1 MHPRFKYYPFHKDYT
16 AMGNEFRPFVM
27 FTHVANYTSES
38 VNTDKLG
45 FRVQYDGQG
54 NRLDLTKL
62 KEHYQQCNLI
72 LGNSTLFGVDV
83 SSDKKTINH
92 YLQDADTP
100 CINLSIRGGTTQ
112 QELMMFLI
120 MKQYFPPIKNI
131 IFFTGITNPSLAAL
145 DSSLPHSE
153 FGGVFSEP
161 YHFKN
166 YREFYEPSTDATYS
180 LRKGFY
186 DYIERKYHQAGRI
199 KKKLFHFLMR
209 KFQAASASS
218 PPATNSDSFLTKLE
232 VLQGHLANDFQTWD
246 SLRAQLGFKLHFIL
260 QPSIG
265 WTKKHLTDI
274 ENECYQRDYTK
285 HEDYY
290 LKFTASEVY
299 QSYDAFLRKVM
310 SQYQIDYYDA
320 NLWLNDEKYADV
332 TCFTDVCHFNDEGC
346 RIMAEHIQHELQ
358 FA

>member
-45 FRVQYDGQG
+45 FRVQYDEQG
-54 NRLDLTKL
+54 NRIELTKL
-62 KEHYQQCNLI
+62 KKHYQQCNLI

-83 SSDKKTINH
+83 SSDKKTISH
-92 YLQDADTP
+92 YLQSADTP

-112 QELMMFLI
+112 QELMMFLV
-120 MKQYFPPIKNI
+120 MKQYLPPIKNI
-131 IFFTGITNPSLAAL
+131 VFFTGITNPSLAAL
-145 DSSLPHSE
+145 DTSLPHPE
-153 FGGVFSEP
+153 FGGTFSELN
-161 YHFKN
+161 HFKN
-166 YREFYEPSTDATYS
+166 YRAFYEPSTDATYS

-186 DYIERKYHQAGRI
+186 DYIERQYHQAGRV

-209 KFQAASASS
+209 RFRVESLPAIPTVDTSSFQER
-218 PPATNSDSFLTKLE
+218 LE
-232 VLQGHLANDFQTWD
+232 VLQSHLENDFQTWS
-246 SLRAQLGFKLHFIL
+246 SLRNQLGFKLHFIL

-265 WTKKHLTDI
+265 WTKKPLTEV
-274 ENECYQRDYTK
+274 ENECYQRDYEK
-285 HEDYY
+285 HQAYY

-299 QSYDAFLRKVM
+299 QRYDAFLRELMHQHQV
-310 SQYQIDYYDA
+310 DYYDA
-320 NLWLNDEKYADV
+320 NLWLNDQKHAEV

-346 RIMAEHIQHELQ
+346 RIMAEYIQQKLQ
-358 FA
+358 WA